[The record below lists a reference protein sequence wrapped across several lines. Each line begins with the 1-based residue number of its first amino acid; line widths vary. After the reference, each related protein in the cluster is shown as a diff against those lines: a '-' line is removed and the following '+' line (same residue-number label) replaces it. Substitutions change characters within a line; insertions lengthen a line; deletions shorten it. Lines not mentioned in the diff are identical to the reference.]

1 MALRATQL
9 KKLLLDEKLLEEK
22 EIDALIETAKTKK
35 ISLEEL
41 ILNRGLITA
50 DELGALIS
58 KNLGIEYINLRKTGI
73 DSTVLFLLPK
83 ETAIERK
90 IVVFGKDNEDLKV
103 AMMNPDDLESR
114 EVVKRRTGYNIKIYY
129 ITPESFEYAIRFY
142 QKDIQQALKDLSLG
156 EEKEGK
162 ESDDDAI
169 EDQANTIQ
177 VSKLVNTILEYAVS
191 DGASDV
197 HIEGLETETL
207 IRYRVDGILHDE
219 LTLPKA
225 VHDIIVARIKI
236 MSNLKIDEHRLPQD
250 GRIKLVI
257 NAKKVSFRVSIIPSF
272 FGEKVVMRILE
283 ETAQQFSLKTLG
295 FKDQNLK
302 SIQNSITKA
311 HGMILVTGP
320 TGSGKTTTLYTILSI
335 LNTPEVNINTV
346 EDPIEYAVPRINQ
359 LQVKKEIELTFAAGL
374 RAFLRQDPDIIMVGE
389 IRDGETASIA
399 VNAAMTGHLV
409 LSTLHTNDSAGTM
422 PRLIDMG
429 VEPFLVAS
437 TVNTIIAQRLVRKLC
452 TECRAPLEMTAD
464 MKESIVNQFK
474 KMNVSDTAIKNM
486 LKSKI
491 MKPVGCQTCK
501 GAGYKGRIGI
511 YEVLEVTEEVR
522 SMIIKEASADQ
533 IKVKAIEQGMA
544 TILEDGLAKIADGTT
559 TIEEVIRVA
568 KE

>member
-1 MALRATQL
+1 MALRASQL

-142 QKDIQQALKDLSLG
+142 QKDIQQALKDLSLDN
-156 EEKEGK
+156 EKEGK
-162 ESDDDAI
+162 EGEGDEDAI

-359 LQVKKEIELTFAAGL
+359 LQVKK
-374 RAFLRQDPDIIMVGE
+374 R
-389 IRDGETASIA
+389 
-399 VNAAMTGHLV
+399 
-409 LSTLHTNDSAGTM
+409 
-422 PRLIDMG
+422 
-429 VEPFLVAS
+429 
-437 TVNTIIAQRLVRKLC
+437 
-452 TECRAPLEMTAD
+452 
-464 MKESIVNQFK
+464 
-474 KMNVSDTAIKNM
+474 
-486 LKSKI
+486 
-491 MKPVGCQTCK
+491 
-501 GAGYKGRIGI
+501 
-511 YEVLEVTEEVR
+511 
-522 SMIIKEASADQ
+522 
-533 IKVKAIEQGMA
+533 
-544 TILEDGLAKIADGTT
+544 
-559 TIEEVIRVA
+559 
-568 KE
+568 